1 VIEEDDGSY
10 TVYVGKGLSLVLGT
24 DVSQLAMTAA
34 KNDTSRMEVSF
45 ISANGSTSSVDSDN
59 LPGGQ
64 LGGLLKFRSESLDD
78 LQTEFGRMALAFAS
92 SFNAQHKLGYDQ
104 TGALGGNFFT
114 HVDSSGQWPVVSN
127 TGSTTNL
134 PTLSVADPS
143 SLIASDYIMTGTST
157 GYTIQRLGDL
167 SVLATSTSKTASTT
181 IEGLTFTPPSDI
193 SASTKF
199 TIKPYEDVGANLEV
213 AISNVN
219 KIAMGATTAPGDN
232 VNGLLLAGLATKS
245 IMDSNAST
253 FTDAYA
259 QMVSSVG
266 NKTREL
272 QVNGKAEAQVLK
284 YAMNAMES
292 QSGVNLDEEATN
304 LMRYQQLYQASAKMM
319 TIANDIFKSLL
330 QIGNA

>member
-1 VIEEDDGSY
+1 
-10 TVYVGKGLSLVLGT
+10 
-24 DVSQLAMTAA
+24 
-34 KNDTSRMEVSF
+34 
-45 ISANGSTSSVDSDN
+45 
-59 LPGGQ
+59 
-64 LGGLLKFRSESLDD
+64 
-78 LQTEFGRMALAFAS
+78 
-92 SFNAQHKLGYDQ
+92 
-104 TGALGGNFFT
+104 
-114 HVDSSGQWPVVSN
+114 
-127 TGSTTNL
+127 
-134 PTLSVADPS
+134 
-143 SLIASDYIMTGTST
+143 MTGTSD
-157 GYTIQRLGDL
+157 GYTIQRLSDL
-167 SVLATSTSKTASTT
+167 SLLATSTSKTASTT

-219 KIAMGATTAPGDN
+219 KVAIGATTAPGDN

-259 QMVSSVG
+259 QMVSTVG

-319 TIANDIFKSLL
+319 TIANDIFKTLL